1 MYIRIKLDTNNLMRQ
16 IEDYLSCTRNEANET
31 AVIGIAMG
39 LELLQNYL
47 RKIAERSIA
56 LDDDELISLL
66 LDLGILKTTEA
77 KECNHMRKVCPLR
90 HENGNCLPCGGTCPA
105 VNESLCEALNQAYEM
120 GKRKGGKDFEQY
132 QKNSL

>member
-16 IEDYLSCTRNEANET
+16 IDDYLSCTRNEANET

-66 LDLGILKTTEA
+66 LDLGILKTTEE
-77 KECNHMRKVCPLR
+77 KP
-90 HENGNCLPCGGTCPA
+90 
-105 VNESLCEALNQAYEM
+105 
-120 GKRKGGKDFEQY
+120 
-132 QKNSL
+132 